1 MGISTPCSRARLLN
15 PRTPARP
22 DLKSGAVVL
31 AWLPPR
37 GGHRAIGITPFCVRF
52 GEDLCSAGALNG
64 LLGRGSENVDSESRN
79 FFFLGSVAE
88 PDADSHRLAR
98 ALADPPGPHVRG
110 ARRGLARTADRR
122 GARLVRLVGA
132 PDLDQRLGHRPVRL
146 FPALLQSG
154 LSSGPH
160 PVCARARAPVPRP
173 ELPNPSRRSRELSEG
188 LGNRRAR
195 LRG

>member
-52 GEDLCSAGALNG
+52 GEDLCSAGGFNA
-64 LLGRGSENVDSESRN
+64 LLGRRSETMDSESRN
-79 FFFLGSVAE
+79 FFFLGFVAE

-122 GARLVRLVGA
+122 GARLVRLFGA
-132 PDLDQRLGHRPVRL
+132 PGLDQRVGHRPVGVLPRSL
-146 FPALLQSG
+146 RPGF
-154 LSSGPH
+154 
-160 PVCARARAPVPRP
+160 RA
-173 ELPNPSRRSRELSEG
+173 
-188 LGNRRAR
+188 
-195 LRG
+195 